1 MFNRGFMQ
9 NRYFLGF
16 VLVVVS
22 GIIWSFGAPLVRL
35 LEDAENYRLQYLL
48 YRGLIITS
56 VILIFVALREGK
68 NFFNT
73 FKRID
78 SWSLVGGVVMSITFF
93 GWIYALTTTTV
104 AITLLMLALSPVL
117 SAFLGYLILGERLS
131 PITFINMLIVAA
143 GITIMVWDTEKS
155 TTILGVIYGFFV
167 ALGFAIYTI
176 TIRKNPE
183 VPKLLTPALAGFFCM
198 LWATVF
204 ILVSG
209 GSFEMAPINIGISMM
224 HGLVV
229 GLGLILYGLGA
240 KYLPSGELVMLSLL
254 EVVLGIFW
262 AWLPIFGINE
272 VPSTNTLIGGCAIF
286 MAIIFQGMNARK
298 KHIIPM
304 P

>member
-1 MFNRGFMQ
+1 MQ

-155 TTILGVIYGFFV
+155 TTLLGVIYGFFV

>member
-131 PITFINMLIVAA
+131 RITFINMLIVAA

-155 TTILGVIYGFFV
+155 TTLLGVIYGFFV

-262 AWLPIFGINE
+262 AWLPIFGIHE

>member
-1 MFNRGFMQ
+1 MKN
-9 NRYFLGF
+9 NYLLGF
-16 VLVVVS
+16 FLVVVS
-22 GIIWSFGAPLVRL
+22 GIIWSIGAPLVRF
-35 LEDAENYRLQYLL
+35 LEDAEIFRLQYLL
-48 YRGLIITS
+48 YRGLIITL
-56 VILIFVALREGK
+56 VILLFVLIREGK
-68 NFFNT
+68 NFLHT
-73 FKRID
+73 FRRID
-78 SWSLVGGVVMSITFF
+78 SWSLTGSLVMSVTFF

-104 AITLLMLALSPVL
+104 AITLLMLAVSPIL
-117 SAFLGYLILGERLS
+117 SAFLGYLLLGERLS
-131 PITFINMLIVAA
+131 RSTLINMLIVLL
-143 GITIMVWDTEKS
+143 GITIMVWDTDKS
-155 TTILGVIYGFFV
+155 TTMIGVIYGFFV

-198 LWATVF
+198 LWAS
-204 ILVSG
+204 ILIIITG
-209 GSFEMAPINIGISMM
+209 GSFEMPPINIGVSMT

-262 AWLPIFGINE
+262 AWLPVLGINE
-272 VPSTNTLIGGCAIF
+272 VPTRNTLIGGLAIVF
-286 MAIIFQGMNARK
+286 AIILQGIYARK

>member
-1 MFNRGFMQ
+1 MLCRGFVQ

-16 VLVVVS
+16 LLVVIS

-56 VILIFVALREGK
+56 VILIYVAFREGK
-68 NFFNT
+68 DFFNT

-78 SWSLVGGVVMSITFF
+78 SWSLVGGVVMSFTFF

-117 SAFLGYLILGERLS
+117 SAFLGFLILGEKLS
-131 PITFINMLIVAA
+131 RITFINMLIVAA

-155 TTILGVIYGFFV
+155 TTLLGVAYGFFV

-198 LWATVF
+198 LWASIL

-209 GSFEMAPINIGISMM
+209 SSLKWLQPI
-224 HGLVV
+224 L
-229 GLGLILYGLGA
+229 
-240 KYLPSGELVMLSLL
+240 ELV
-254 EVVLGIFW
+254 
-262 AWLPIFGINE
+262 
-272 VPSTNTLIGGCAIF
+272 
-286 MAIIFQGMNARK
+286 
-298 KHIIPM
+298 
-304 P
+304 

>member
-1 MFNRGFMQ
+1 MQ

-16 VLVVVS
+16 VLVVIS
-22 GIIWSFGAPLVRL
+22 GVIWSFGAPLVRL

-68 NFFNT
+68 EFFNT

-78 SWSLVGGVVMSITFF
+78 SWSLVGSVVMSFTFF

-131 PITFINMLIVAA
+131 RITFINMLIIAA

-155 TTILGVIYGFFV
+155 TTLLGVTYGFFV

-198 LWATVF
+198 LWAT
-204 ILVSG
+204 ILILISG
-209 GSFEMAPINIGISMM
+209 GSFEMAPVNIGISMM

-262 AWLPIFGINE
+262 AWLPIFGIHE
-272 VPSTNTLIGGCAIF
+272 VPSINILIGGSAIF

-298 KHIIPM
+298 KHVIPM

>member
-1 MFNRGFMQ
+1 MQ
-9 NRYFLGF
+9 NNYLLGF
-16 VLVVVS
+16 FLVVLS
-22 GIIWSFGAPLVRL
+22 GLIWSFGAQLVRL
-35 LEDAENYRLQYLL
+35 LEDADSYRLQYLL

-56 VILIFVALREGK
+56 VILIFILFREGR
-68 NFFNT
+68 NFFHT
-73 FKRID
+73 FRRID
-78 SWSLVGGVVMSITFF
+78 SWSLIGSLVMSVTFF

-104 AITLLMLALSPVL
+104 AITLLMLAVSPVL
-117 SAFLGYLILGERLS
+117 SAFLGYLVLGERLS
-131 PITFINMLIVAA
+131 RSTLLNMLIVAI
-143 GITIMVWDTEKS
+143 GITTMVWDTDKS

-167 ALGFAIYTI
+167 ALGFSIYTI

-198 LWATVF
+198 IWASIL
-204 ILVSG
+204 ILVTGS
-209 GSFEMAPINIGISMM
+209 SFEMPSVNIGISMT

-262 AWLPIFGINE
+262 AWLPALGINE
-272 VPSTNTLIGGCAIF
+272 VPTRNTLIGGLAILV
-286 MAIIFQGMNARK
+286 AIILQGFYARK
-298 KHIIPM
+298 KHLIPM

>member
-1 MFNRGFMQ
+1 MQ

-68 NFFNT
+68 DFFNT

-78 SWSLVGGVVMSITFF
+78 SWSLVGSVVMSFTFF

-131 PITFINMLIVAA
+131 RITFINMLIVAA

-155 TTILGVIYGFFV
+155 TTLLGVAYGFFV

-198 LWATVF
+198 IWATIF

-209 GSFEMAPINIGISMM
+209 GSFEMAPVNIGISMM

-262 AWLPIFGINE
+262 AWLPIFGFHE
-272 VPSTNTLIGGCAIF
+272 VPSTNTLMSGSAIF

>member
-1 MFNRGFMQ
+1 MQ
-9 NRYFLGF
+9 NNYLLGF
-16 VLVVVS
+16 FLVVLS
-22 GIIWSFGAPLVRL
+22 GLIWSFGAPLVRL
-35 LEDAENYRLQYLL
+35 LEDADSYRLQYLL

-56 VILIFVALREGK
+56 VILIFILFREGR
-68 NFFNT
+68 NFFHT
-73 FKRID
+73 FRRID
-78 SWSLVGGVVMSITFF
+78 SWSLIGSLVMSVSFF

-104 AITLLMLALSPVL
+104 AITLLMLAVSPVL
-117 SAFLGYLILGERLS
+117 SAFLGYLVLGERLS
-131 PITFINMLIVAA
+131 RSTLLNMLIVAI
-143 GITIMVWDTEKS
+143 GITIMVWDTDKS

-167 ALGFAIYTI
+167 ALGFSIYTI

-198 LWATVF
+198 IWASIL
-204 ILVSG
+204 ILVTG
-209 GSFEMAPINIGISMM
+209 NSFEMPSVNIGISMT

-262 AWLPIFGINE
+262 AWLPALGINE
-272 VPSTNTLIGGCAIF
+272 VPTRNTLIGGLAILV
-286 MAIIFQGMNARK
+286 AIILQGFYARK
-298 KHIIPM
+298 KHLIPM

>member
-1 MFNRGFMQ
+1 MKN
-9 NRYFLGF
+9 NYLLGF
-16 VLVVVS
+16 SLVVIS

-35 LEDAENYRLQYLL
+35 LEDAESFRLQYLL

-56 VILIFVALREGK
+56 VILIFVLFRERK
-68 NFFNT
+68 NFFHT
-73 FKRID
+73 FRRID
-78 SWSLVGGVVMSITFF
+78 SWSLIGRLVMSVTFF

-104 AITLLMLALSPVL
+104 AITLLMLAVSPVL
-117 SAFLGYLILGERLS
+117 SAFLGFVILGERLS
-131 PITFINMLIVAA
+131 KSTLINMLIVAL
-143 GITIMVWDTEKS
+143 GITIMVWDTDKS
-155 TTILGVIYGFFV
+155 TTIIGVIYGFFV
-167 ALGFAIYTI
+167 ALGFSIYTI

-198 LWATVF
+198 LWAT
-204 ILVSG
+204 ILIITT
-209 GSFEMAPINIGISMM
+209 GSNFDMPVINIAISMS

-262 AWLPIFGINE
+262 AWLPVLGIHE
-272 VPSTNTLIGGCAIF
+272 VPTRNTLIGGLAILL
-286 MAIIFQGMNARK
+286 AIILQGIYARK
-298 KHIIPM
+298 KHLIPM

>member
-1 MFNRGFMQ
+1 MKNS
-9 NRYFLGF
+9 YLLGF
-16 VLVVVS
+16 FLVVVS
-22 GIIWSFGAPLVRL
+22 GVIWSFGAPLVRY
-35 LEDAENYRLQYLL
+35 LEDAESFRLQYLL

-56 VILIFVALREGK
+56 VILIFVLFREGR
-68 NFFNT
+68 NFFQT

-78 SWSLVGGVVMSITFF
+78 TWSLIGSLVMSVTFF

-104 AITLLMLALSPVL
+104 AITLLMLAVSPVL

-131 PITFINMLIVAA
+131 KSTLLNMLIVAI
-143 GITIMVWDTEKS
+143 GITIMVWDTDKS
-155 TTILGVIYGFFV
+155 ATIIGVIYGFFV

-198 LWATVF
+198 IWAT
-204 ILVSG
+204 ILILLTGSG
-209 GSFEMAPINIGISMM
+209 FEMPSANIGISMT

-229 GLGLILYGLGA
+229 GIGLILYGLGA

-262 AWLPIFGINE
+262 AWLPVLGIHE
-272 VPSTNTLIGGCAIF
+272 VPTRNTLIGGLAILF
-286 MAIIFQGMNARK
+286 AIIMQGVYARK
-298 KHIIPM
+298 KHHIPM

>member
-1 MFNRGFMQ
+1 MQ
-9 NRYFLGF
+9 NNYLLGF
-16 VLVVVS
+16 FLVVLS
-22 GIIWSFGAPLVRL
+22 GLIWSFGAPLVRL
-35 LEDAENYRLQYLL
+35 LEDADSYRLQYLL

-56 VILIFVALREGK
+56 VILIFILFREGR
-68 NFFNT
+68 NFFHT
-73 FKRID
+73 FRRID
-78 SWSLVGGVVMSITFF
+78 SWSLIGSLVMSVTFF

-104 AITLLMLALSPVL
+104 AITLLMLAVSPVL
-117 SAFLGYLILGERLS
+117 SAFLGYLVLGERLS
-131 PITFINMLIVAA
+131 RSTLLNMLIVAI
-143 GITIMVWDTEKS
+143 GITLMVWDTDKS

-167 ALGFAIYTI
+167 ALGFSIYTI

-198 LWATVF
+198 IWASIL
-204 ILVSG
+204 ILVTGS
-209 GSFEMAPINIGISMM
+209 SFEMPSVNIGISMT

-262 AWLPIFGINE
+262 AWLPALGINE
-272 VPSTNTLIGGCAIF
+272 VPTRNTLLGGLAILV
-286 MAIIFQGMNARK
+286 AIILQGFYARK
-298 KHIIPM
+298 KHLIPM

>member
-1 MFNRGFMQ
+1 MQ
-9 NRYFLGF
+9 NNYLLGF
-16 VLVVVS
+16 FLVVLS
-22 GIIWSFGAPLVRL
+22 GLIWSFGAPLVRL
-35 LEDAENYRLQYLL
+35 LEDADSFRLQYLL

-56 VILIFVALREGK
+56 VILIFILFREGK
-68 NFFNT
+68 NVFHT
-73 FKRID
+73 FRRID
-78 SWSLVGGVVMSITFF
+78 SWSLIGSLVMSVTFF

-104 AITLLMLALSPVL
+104 AITLLMLAVSPVL
-117 SAFLGYLILGERLS
+117 SAFLGYLVLGERLS
-131 PITFINMLIVAA
+131 RSTLLNMLIVAI
-143 GITIMVWDTEKS
+143 GITIMVWDTDKS

-167 ALGFAIYTI
+167 ALGFSIYTI

-198 LWATVF
+198 IWASIL
-204 ILVSG
+204 ILVTGS
-209 GSFEMAPINIGISMM
+209 SFEMPSVNIGISMT

-262 AWLPIFGINE
+262 AWLPALGINE
-272 VPSTNTLIGGCAIF
+272 VPTRNTLIGGLAILV
-286 MAIIFQGMNARK
+286 AIILQGFYARK
-298 KHIIPM
+298 KHLIPM